1 MDKEKKQILTTSQI
15 RQKIKRMAYEIY
27 EQNHDARELVMGGI
41 DRMGFKLSEL
51 LAAELQEI
59 SDICLHLVSI
69 DIDKEATSQPKVEFS
84 DFPDLSDFTM
94 IIVDDVLNSGKTMLH
109 AFDPFLKMKV
119 KKIQTAVL
127 VNRSHKRFPI
137 AVDYKGLELATTLQE
152 HIEVRL
158 SDDEFS
164 AYLY

>member
-1 MDKEKKQILTTSQI
+1 MDKERKQILDTGQI

-27 EQNHDARELVMGGI
+27 ERNHTAQEVVFAGI
-41 DRMGFKLSEL
+41 DDMGFKLSEL
-51 LAAELQEI
+51 IASELKKI
-59 SDICLHLVSI
+59 SDIRTYLVRV

-84 DFPDLSDFTM
+84 GAPELSDFTL
-94 IIVDDVLNSGKTMLH
+94 ILVDDVLNSGKTMIH
-109 AFDPFLKMKV
+109 AMDPFLKMNVRKV
-119 KKIQTAVL
+119 QTAVL

-152 HIEVRL
+152 HIEVQL
-158 SDDEFS
+158 SDRDFS